1 MSESNEQRFNTDS
14 GGLSLSPKKISFK
27 SGFWSAAKEV
37 VGEQKYVYHLSILR
51 FVLINHNTK
60 DDDYFITKIYIW
72 VLILIFLFIHNIGH
86 G

>member
-14 GGLSLSPKKISFK
+14 GGLSLSPKKNSFK